1 MIVMSRVLRMKQIR
15 QGMSLQGRR
24 EPDSMQ
30 SRTARSGFVFCT
42 ENNEKPLVDFK
53 QEDEAIGTVL

>member
-1 MIVMSRVLRMKQIR
+1 MKQTW

-24 EPDSMQ
+24 EPDNMQ
-30 SRTARSGFVFCT
+30 SRRARSGFVFCT

-53 QEDEAIGTVL
+53 QEDEAIGTAL